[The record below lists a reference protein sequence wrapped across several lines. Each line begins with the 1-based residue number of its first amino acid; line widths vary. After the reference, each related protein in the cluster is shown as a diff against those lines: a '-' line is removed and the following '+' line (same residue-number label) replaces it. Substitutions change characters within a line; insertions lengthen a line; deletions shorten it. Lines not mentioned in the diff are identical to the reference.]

1 MSTPIQFAVLTQDP
15 AFSRTLAFIK
25 QHSLANEIHLNRTR
39 FWIPP
44 GPILTEFL
52 LRFETIRIVSDLED
66 LATGRIN
73 TLHINTLQD

>member
-15 AFSRTLAFIK
+15 LFARTLAFIR
-25 QHSLANEIHLNRTR
+25 QHHLHNEVHLNRTR

-44 GPILTEFL
+44 GPVLTEFL
-52 LRFETIRIVSDLED
+52 LRFETIHIVSDLED

-73 TLHINTLQD
+73 TQYINSPQD